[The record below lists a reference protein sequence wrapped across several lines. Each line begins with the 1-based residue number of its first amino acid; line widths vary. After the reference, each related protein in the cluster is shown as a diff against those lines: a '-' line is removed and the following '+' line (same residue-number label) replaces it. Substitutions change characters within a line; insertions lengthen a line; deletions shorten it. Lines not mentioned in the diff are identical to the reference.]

1 MEAYK
6 AVLISFNLLMANE
19 TDLGLKVMV
28 NSTKASIG
36 FSLANLAN
44 YSLISANQTNFP
56 FFKADYKLAMIQ
68 LTAFNISDYLLTL
81 LAVASQSTFLAA
93 IKAAFF
99 YETNLIYYL
108 VTLIDLVKD
117 LIKDQV
123 DKMALFNLWILALKA
138 AMTLL
143 Q

>member
-44 YSLISANQTNFP
+44 YSLISAN
-56 FFKADYKLAMIQ
+56 
-68 LTAFNISDYLLTL
+68 
-81 LAVASQSTFLAA
+81 
-93 IKAAFF
+93 
-99 YETNLIYYL
+99 
-108 VTLIDLVKD
+108 
-117 LIKDQV
+117 
-123 DKMALFNLWILALKA
+123 
-138 AMTLL
+138 
-143 Q
+143 